1 MSKKTK
7 DVINKPNMSDN
18 GISGAAMKKIVI
30 LALHN
35 AGASTITGPMDSFH
49 LAGVLWNYLKGEESE
64 PLFDVKIVSL
74 DGSPVNCLNRLLIKP
89 HSALG
94 GVTDA
99 DLILISSI
107 LDIEKTLKYEGAVI
121 PWLKDHYRKGTALAS
136 VCTGAFVLAETG
148 LLDGKN
154 ATTHWGY
161 VEQFKQRYP
170 KVNLKPERLITDEGD
185 LYCSGASNACLDL
198 SMYLIEQYCG
208 HEVAV
213 QCAKGFLLDLG
224 RFSQAPYS
232 SILNFQK
239 KHHDE
244 VILQAQNWIEA
255 NFAVG
260 FSVDELADKYH
271 VSRRTF
277 ERRFK
282 SATGDTPL
290 LYLQRVRIQAAKKLL
305 EANTRTFDEIAYTV
319 GYSESNFFRKVFK
332 KHTNLTPK
340 EYRNKF
346 LPIGSDKRV

>member
-1 MSKKTK
+1 MRKT
-7 DVINKPNMSDN
+7 
-18 GISGAAMKKIVI
+18 MKKIVI

-49 LAGVLWNYLKGEESE
+49 LAGVLWNYLNGEKSK
-64 PLFDVKIVSL
+64 PLFEVKIVSV
-74 DGSPVNCLNRLLIKP
+74 DGGPVNCLNRLLINP
-89 HSALG
+89 HLAIED
-94 GVTDA
+94 VTDA

-107 LDIEKTLKYEGAVI
+107 LDIEKTLEYEGAAI
-121 PWLKDHYRKGTALAS
+121 PWLNAHYQKGTALAS

-148 LLDGKN
+148 LLNGKT

-224 RFSQAPYS
+224 RFSQAPYR

-239 KHHDE
+239 KHADE
-244 VILQAQNWIEA
+244 AILQSQNWIES
-255 NFAVG
+255 NFEAG
-260 FSVDELADKYH
+260 FNIDEIAEKNAI
-271 VSRRTF
+271 SRRTF

-290 LYLQRVRIQAAKKLL
+290 LYLQRVRIEAAKKLL
-305 EANTRTFDEIAYTV
+305 EANAKTFDEIAYEV
-319 GYSESNFFRKVFK
+319 GYSESNFFRKIFK

-346 LPIGSDKRV
+346 LPIESNKDV

>member
-1 MSKKTK
+1 
-7 DVINKPNMSDN
+7 
-18 GISGAAMKKIVI
+18 MKKIVI

-35 AGASTITGPMDSFH
+35 AGASTITGPMDAFH
-49 LAGVLWNYLKGEESE
+49 MAGVLWNYLNGEKAE
-64 PLFDVKIVSL
+64 PLFEVTIVSI
-74 DGSPVNCLNRLLIKP
+74 DGGPVNCLNRLLINP
-89 HSALG
+89 HSALED
-94 GVTDA
+94 VDAA

-107 LDIEKTLKYEGAVI
+107 LDIEKTLKYEGAAI
-121 PWLKDHYRKGTALAS
+121 DWLQAHYRKGTALAS

-148 LLDGKN
+148 LLDGKT

-161 VEQFKQRYP
+161 VEAFKQRYP
-170 KVNLKPERLITDEGD
+170 RVQLKPERLITDEGD

-198 SMYLIEQYCG
+198 TLYLIEQYCG

-232 SILNFQK
+232 SVLTYQK
-239 KHHDE
+239 RHSDE
-244 VILQAQNWIEA
+244 AILQSQNWIEA
-255 NFAVG
+255 NFAAS
-260 FSVDELADKYH
+260 FSIDEIADKCH

-290 LYLQRVRIQAAKKLL
+290 LYLQRVRIEAAKKLL
-305 EANTRTFDEIAYTV
+305 EANTMTFDEISYAV

-346 LPIGSDKRV
+346 LPIGMNKAV

>member
-1 MSKKTK
+1 
-7 DVINKPNMSDN
+7 
-18 GISGAAMKKIVI
+18 MKKIVI

-49 LAGVLWNYLKGEESE
+49 LAGVLWNYLNQEKAR
-64 PLFDVKIVSL
+64 PLFDVKMVSV
-74 DGSPVNCLNRLLIKP
+74 DGRPVNCLNRLMIAP
-89 HSALG
+89 HMAIDDVSG
-94 GVTDA
+94 A
-99 DLILISSI
+99 DMILISSI
-107 LDIEKTLKYEGAVI
+107 LDIDKTLKYEGAAI
-121 PWLKDHYRKGTALAS
+121 PWLQAHYRRGTALAS
-136 VCTGAFVLAETG
+136 LCTGAFVLAETG
-148 LLDGKN
+148 LLDGKT

-170 KVNLKPERLITDEGD
+170 DVDLKPERLITDDGD

-224 RFSQAPYS
+224 RFYQAPYS

-239 KHHDE
+239 KHADE
-244 VILQAQNWIEA
+244 LILNAQNWIEA
-255 NFAVG
+255 NFEVG
-260 FSVDELADKYH
+260 FSIDEVAGKNNI
-271 VSRRTF
+271 SRRTF

-290 LYLQRVRIQAAKKLL
+290 YYLQRVRIEAAKKML
-305 EANTRTFDEIAYTV
+305 EANTKTVDEIAYAV

-340 EYRNKF
+340 EYQNKF
-346 LPIGSDKRV
+346 LPIGAGKIKAMG

>member
-1 MSKKTK
+1 
-7 DVINKPNMSDN
+7 
-18 GISGAAMKKIVI
+18 MKKIVI

-49 LAGVLWNYLKGEESE
+49 LAGVLWNYLNQEKAR
-64 PLFDVKIVSL
+64 PLFDVKMVSV
-74 DGSPVNCLNRLLIKP
+74 DGRPVNCLNRLMIAP
-89 HSALG
+89 HMAIDDVSG
-94 GVTDA
+94 A
-99 DLILISSI
+99 DMILISSI
-107 LDIEKTLKYEGAVI
+107 LDIDKTLKYEGAAI
-121 PWLKDHYRKGTALAS
+121 PWLRAHYRRGTALAS
-136 VCTGAFVLAETG
+136 LCTGAFVLAETG
-148 LLDGKN
+148 LLDGKT

-170 KVNLKPERLITDEGD
+170 DVDLKPERLITDDGD

-224 RFSQAPYS
+224 RFYQAPYS

-239 KHHDE
+239 KHADE
-244 VILQAQNWIEA
+244 LILNAQNWIEA
-255 NFAVG
+255 NFEVG
-260 FSVDELADKYH
+260 FSIDEVAGKNNI
-271 VSRRTF
+271 SRRTF

-290 LYLQRVRIQAAKKLL
+290 YYLQRVRIEAAKKML
-305 EANTRTFDEIAYTV
+305 EANTKTVDEIAYAV

-340 EYRNKF
+340 EYQNKF
-346 LPIGSDKRV
+346 LPIGAGKIKAMG

>member
-1 MSKKTK
+1 
-7 DVINKPNMSDN
+7 
-18 GISGAAMKKIVI
+18 MKKIVI
-30 LALHN
+30 LSLHN

-49 LAGVLWNYLKGEESE
+49 LAGVLWNYLNGEEAK
-64 PLFDVKIVSL
+64 PLFEVQIVSV
-74 DGSPVNCLNRLLIKP
+74 DGGPVNCLNRLLIEP
-89 HSALG
+89 HMAIED
-94 GVTDA
+94 VTDA

-107 LDIEKTLKYEGAVI
+107 LDIEKTLKYEGAAI
-121 PWLKDHYRKGTALAS
+121 PWLKAHYQKGTALAS

-148 LLDGKN
+148 LLNGKT

-161 VEQFKQRYP
+161 VEEFKQRYP
-170 KVNLKPERLITDEGD
+170 RVDLKPERLITDEGD

-232 SILNFQK
+232 SILSFQK
-239 KHHDE
+239 RHADE
-244 VILQAQNWIEA
+244 VVLKSQNWIET
-255 NFAVG
+255 NFEVG
-260 FSVDELADKYH
+260 FSIDELAEKH
-271 VSRRTF
+271 HMSRRTF

-290 LYLQRVRIQAAKKLL
+290 LYLQRVRIEAAKKLL
-305 EANTRTFDEIAYTV
+305 EANTRTFDEIAYEV

-340 EYRNKF
+340 EYQHKF
-346 LPIGSDKRV
+346 LPIGSNKAVRF

>member
-1 MSKKTK
+1 
-7 DVINKPNMSDN
+7 
-18 GISGAAMKKIVI
+18 MKKIVI

-49 LAGVLWNYLKGEESE
+49 LAGVLWNYLNGEASE
-64 PLFDVKIVSL
+64 PLFEVKIVSV
-74 DGSPVNCLNRLLIKP
+74 DGGPVNCLNRLLINP
-89 HSALG
+89 HAALENE
-94 GVTDA
+94 TDA

-107 LDIEKTLKYEGAVI
+107 LDIDKTLKYESAAI
-121 PWLKDHYRKGTALAS
+121 PWLKAQYQQGTALAS

-148 LLDGKN
+148 LLNGKT

-161 VEQFKQRYP
+161 VDEFKQRYP
-170 KVNLKPERLITDEGD
+170 QVDLKPERLITDEGD

-208 HEVAV
+208 HDVAV

-239 KHHDE
+239 RHADE
-244 VILQAQNWIEA
+244 AILRAQNWIETHSE
-255 NFAVG
+255 VG
-260 FSVDELADKYH
+260 FSIGELAEKH
-271 VSRRTF
+271 HMSRRTF

-290 LYLQRVRIQAAKKLL
+290 LYLQRVRIEAAKKLL
-305 EANTRTFDEIAYTV
+305 EANTQTFDEISYAV

-332 KHTNLTPK
+332 KHTNLTPN
-340 EYRNKF
+340 EYRAKF
-346 LPIGSDKRV
+346 LPIGLSQGA